1 MNKLK
6 LIGIVSSTVGI
17 VANIV
22 SEVVKE
28 KKQESLIESKVKEV
42 LAKQIK
48 DRA

>member
-1 MNKLK
+1 MDKLK

-22 SEVVKE
+22 SEVVKG
-28 KKQESLIESKVKEV
+28 KKQENLMESKVKEA

>member
-1 MNKLK
+1 MDKLK

-22 SEVVKE
+22 SEVVKG
-28 KKQESLIESKVKEV
+28 KKQETLIESKVKEA